1 MILKTKRV
9 DNKHVIVLEAPDH
22 LLDKLQAGIGDLRD
36 ADIYMAKRLASGG
49 LERIPEDEPTITF
62 RGRDK
67 LALPMLH
74 GYRRLCEADSCNSH
88 QLEVLDGMIREF
100 ENFLIGHPDRMKQPG
115 ITRG

>member
-1 MILKTKRV
+1 MIIKTKRV
-9 DNKHVIVLEAPDH
+9 DNKHVIVLDSNIQDPSEPANAYT
-22 LLDKLQAGIGDLRD
+22 LQL
-36 ADIYMAKRLASGG
+36 DIYMAKRLASGG

-74 GYRRLCEADSCNSH
+74 GYRRLCKVDGCNEH
-88 QLEVLDGMIREF
+88 QLESLDGMIREF